1 MLTSRAS
8 QEELNQVKFEKTN
21 KTDTDIVMKNI
32 DIMHKQIVQISAIML
47 ELMKQGITTKLE
59 TETEKQQK
67 LKFLLQQ

>member
-32 DIMHKQIVQISAIML
+32 DIMHK
-47 ELMKQGITTKLE
+47 
-59 TETEKQQK
+59 
-67 LKFLLQQ
+67 